1 MRAMSCWILTTCCL
15 SAPVYAEQIDLN
27 ATDAAAQQIDNDAK
41 DHALA
46 RVLPRWWASL
56 ESYTLSWFDALDG
69 SSSAPSTTALSSA
82 AALALPSLNQPTPG
96 GGEAFGYEQDPL
108 LQAAT
113 FRSAGSLYFKGKAGY
128 LNLDEQ
134 YKEDLFAELSFT
146 EMVTEIDRGSAI
158 GLGAGYRI
166 GHGGRLEFEY
176 VVNKKEEQ
184 VFNVGYTF

>member
-1 MRAMSCWILTTCCL
+1 MRAMNCWILTTCCVC
-15 SAPVYAEQIDLN
+15 APAYAEQIDLN
-27 ATDAAAQQIDNDAK
+27 TADAAAQHIDSAAQN
-41 DHALA
+41 HALA

-56 ESYTLSWFDALDG
+56 ESYTLSWFDSLDA
-69 SSSAPSTTALSSA
+69 SPSAPSTMTLPSA
-82 AALALPSLNQPTPG
+82 AALVLPSLNQPTPG

-128 LNLDEQ
+128 LNLEEQ

-146 EMVTEIDRGSAI
+146 EMVTEIDRGRAI

-166 GHGGRLEFEY
+166 GRGERLEFEY